1 MVLLVTTLR
10 IHAPP
15 WCVDTAQIKDLLHLV
30 QATAR
35 PTQISFESSCSKQ
48 AQIFYEKIKIRKY
61 KMGPRK
67 QPESPMTLISQKFK
81 KVKSYHELL
90 YVGRR
95 LFQKDPDVSNH

>member
-1 MVLLVTTLR
+1 MEPPSNTWLLYG
-10 IHAPP
+10 
-15 WCVDTAQIKDLLHLV
+15 LV
-30 QATAR
+30 VAVVAKKVN
-35 PTQISFESSCSKQ
+35 SKQ
-48 AQIFYEKIKIRKY
+48 AQIFYEKIRKY

-67 QPESPMTLISQKFK
+67 QQESPMTLISQKFK